1 MAKKR
6 KLLFKIIGLVVVV
19 ILILGLSLN
28 FILSS
33 FVSSAV
39 NAQLNIINEKNHLD
53 ITVEKVK
60 INVFSTTIILK
71 GLDIKPDS
79 AVKSAFKSGNSDKA
93 SIYEFK
99 IADVRLRGVGLAEVL
114 FEKHLALRRIIVK
127 GISLDI
133 VQGKKTTKTTAN
145 NTHKKKSIS
154 IDSLHIGY
162 FSQIDL
168 SKIDIEQYSFNII
181 DAHTADTTT
190 SYKGD
195 KLQIKG
201 IRLDAYEETKGV
213 FHFNTEKLNLKLKRQ
228 RYDLK
233 GGDYFLYFDKLDF
246 SFSDSLIRISNIK
259 FKPTRDKFE
268 LASSF
273 KYTKEVFDVEL
284 SSLSIH
290 GFKIGNAIKTGVID
304 IDSVVVDALNIA
316 IFKDKNQPWDYDKRP
331 QFIQQKLK
339 KLKQPIFVDKVL
351 VKNSKLKYSDRAKG
365 AKDIMVVDIT
375 NMNAELNYVTSI
387 RDSLRSGNDLT
398 INLNG
403 KLMDSSPMNLDIV
416 MPYNSRVDTFYF
428 SGSLGTA
435 KFINFNPAI
444 YPAAGIK
451 FTQGTLNS
459 VFFSCSASP
468 KASAGTMTM
477 LYSEMEA
484 EVVKKEVEENSKAL
498 TWIANAVIPISNPS
512 KKGKT
517 TIAKISFERVLYKG
531 LGNLIWK
538 SVQSGLVNTINPF
551 GKVVKEDK
559 KAKQDRK
566 SRNKENKKS
575 TKKEKRR
582 KKKNKG

>member
-1 MAKKR
+1 MSKKS
-6 KLLFKIIGLVVVV
+6 KLIFKIFGAIVLV
-19 ILILGLSLN
+19 ILIVGLSLN
-28 FILSS
+28 FILGS

-39 NAQLNIINEKNHLD
+39 NSQLKIINTKNHLD
-53 ITVEKVK
+53 ISIETVKV
-60 INVFSTTIILK
+60 NVFSTTIILK
-71 GLDIKPDS
+71 GIDIKPDS
-79 AVKSAFKSGNSDKA
+79 TVQSAFDTGNSDKA

-99 IADVRLRGVGLAEVL
+99 IADLRLRGVGLAKIL

-133 VQGKKTTKTTAN
+133 VKGTKKTKSTAQV
-145 NTHKKKSIS
+145 THKKKSIS

-162 FSQIDL
+162 FNQIDL
-168 SKIDIEQYSFNII
+168 SKIDIEQYSLNII
-181 DAHTADTTT
+181 NAHMGDTAT

-195 KLQIKG
+195 KLDLNG
-201 IRLDAYEETKGV
+201 IRLDAYEGIEGV
-213 FHFNTEKLNLKLKRQ
+213 FHFNTEKLNLKLRRQ

-233 GGDYFLYFDKLDF
+233 GGDYFLYFEKLDF
-246 SFSDSLIRISNIK
+246 SFSDSLIKISDFQ

-273 KYTKEVFDVEL
+273 KYTKEVFDVDL

-290 GFKIGNAIKTGVID
+290 GLKVGNAIKTGVVD
-304 IDSVVVDALNIA
+304 IDSIVVDALNIA
-316 IFKDKNQPWDYDKRP
+316 IFKDKNQPWDYNKRP

-339 KLKQPIFVDKVL
+339 KLKQPIYIDKVI

-375 NMNAELNYVTSI
+375 NMNAQLNFVTSI
-387 RDSLRSGNDLT
+387 RDSLRSGKDLT
-398 INLNG
+398 INLKG
-403 KLMDSSPMNLDIV
+403 KLMDSSPLNLDIV
-416 MPYNSRVDTFYF
+416 MPYTSRVDTFYF
-428 SGSLGTA
+428 SGSLGKA
-435 KFINFNPAI
+435 QFKVFNPAI

-484 EVVKKEVEENSKAL
+484 EVIKKEVEENSKAL
-498 TWIANAVIPISNPS
+498 TWIANAVIPTSNPS

-517 TIAKISFERVLYKG
+517 TIAKISVDRVEYKG

-566 SRNKENKKS
+566 SSNKEEKKS
-575 TKKEKRR
+575 SKREKRREKKEK
-582 KKKNKG
+582 